1 MKPNV
6 LQFSTGGCFYHRTI
20 FEELHFNYTKNYY
33 NMQKWAS
40 IEVLITKTNKLLAA
54 KEQLKE
60 KDIKT

>member
-1 MKPNV
+1 
-6 LQFSTGGCFYHRTI
+6 
-20 FEELHFNYTKNYY
+20 
-33 NMQKWAS
+33 MQKWAS